1 MKKSKVFC
9 FVAFLLLML
18 MVAGC
23 GNSRPA
29 VTTNEGAIKITDDL
43 NQTIVLKQ
51 PAKRIISL
59 FSAHT
64 ENLLALGLDAEI
76 IGVSPAESD
85 PVAKSK
91 PVFDY
96 RADPEKVLAA
106 QPDLV
111 IIRPFIKKSHP
122 DFVKTL
128 EQANIKVVCLYPEKF
143 EEFDSYIQKLA
154 ILTGK
159 EPQAAEKLAAFHAK
173 LNQVAEYTAKSQTKK
188 QVYFEATTT
197 EYRTITPDS
206 MPGTVLKL
214 AGGLNVAADA
224 QPLKAASSIAA
235 YGSERLL
242 MKAEEIDIFLAQRG
256 PMNPG
261 VTTDSIKQR
270 PGFDKIKAVREGK
283 VYIIDEGLV
292 SSPTFRLADGV
303 EQLAKLIYPEVFGGQ

>member
-1 MKKSKVFC
+1 MKSNAICLAV
-9 FVAFLLLML
+9 LLLL
-18 MVAGC
+18 AAIAAGC
-23 GNSRPA
+23 TAAKPPA
-29 VTTNEGAIKITDDL
+29 TAGDGTIKITDDL

-51 PAKRIISL
+51 PATRIISL
-59 FSAHT
+59 YSAHT
-64 ENLLALGLDAEI
+64 ENLLALGLEAEI

-85 PVAKSK
+85 PAAKNK
-91 PVFDY
+91 PAFDY

-111 IIRPFIKKSHP
+111 IIRPFIKQSHP

-143 EEFDSYIQKLA
+143 EEFDSYIKKLA
-154 ILTGK
+154 VLTGR
-159 EPQAAEKLAAFHAK
+159 EQQAEAKLAAFHAK
-173 LNQVAEYTAKSQTKK
+173 LSQVAELTAKAPVKK
-188 QVYFEATTT
+188 RVYFEATTT

-224 QPLKAASSIAA
+224 QPLKTASSIAA

-242 MKAEEIDIFLAQRG
+242 LKAEEIDIFLSQRG

-261 VTTDSIKQR
+261 VTPDSIAQR
-270 PGFDKIKAVREGK
+270 PGFDKIKAVREGQ
-283 VYIIDEGLV
+283 VYIIDEGFV
-292 SSPTFRLADGV
+292 SSPTFRLAEGV
-303 EQLAKLIYPEVFGGQ
+303 EQLAKLMYPEVYAGK

>member
-1 MKKSKVFC
+1 MKAKIVSL
-9 FVAFLLLML
+9 VAIILLAVAL
-18 MVAGC
+18 AGC
-23 GNSRPA
+23 GASKPA
-29 VTTNEGAIKITDDL
+29 AGTADGSIKITDDL
-43 NQTIVLKQ
+43 NQTIVLKT

-59 FSAHT
+59 YSAHT
-64 ENLLALGLDAEI
+64 ENLLALGLEAEI
-76 IGVSPAESD
+76 IGVSPAETE
-85 PVAKSK
+85 PAAKSK

-111 IIRPFIKKSHP
+111 IIRPFIKQSHP

-143 EEFDSYIQKLA
+143 EEFDSYVKKLA
-154 ILTGK
+154 ILTGR
-159 EPQAAEKLAAFHAK
+159 EQQAADKLAAFHTK
-173 LNQVAEYTAKSQTKK
+173 LKEVAERTATAQAKK
-188 QVYFEATTT
+188 RVYFEATAT

-214 AGGLNVAADA
+214 AGGINIAADA

-242 MKAEEIDIFLAQRG
+242 MKAEDIDIFLAQRG
-256 PMNPG
+256 SMNPG
-261 VTTDSIKQR
+261 ITPDNIKQR

-283 VYIIDEGLV
+283 VYIVDEKLV
-292 SSPTFRLADGV
+292 SSPTFHLADGV
-303 EQLAKLIYPEVFGGQ
+303 EQLAKMVYPEVFAGQ

>member
-1 MKKSKVFC
+1 MKTKVLYI
-9 FVAFLLLML
+9 VALVML
-18 MVAGC
+18 MAAIAGC
-23 GNSRPA
+23 GASKPA
-29 VTTNEGAIKITDDL
+29 AGPAEGGIKITDDL
-43 NQTIVLKQ
+43 NQTVVLKQ

-59 FSAHT
+59 YSAHT
-64 ENLLALGLDAEI
+64 ENLIALGLEAEI
-76 IGVSPAESD
+76 IGVSPTESD
-85 PVAKSK
+85 PAAKNK
-91 PVFDY
+91 QVFDY

-111 IIRPFIKKSHP
+111 IIRPFIKQSHP

-143 EEFDSYIQKLA
+143 EEFDSYIQKMA

-159 EPQAAEKLAAFHAK
+159 QQQAADKLAAFHSK
-173 LNQVAEYTAKSQTKK
+173 LKEVAERTAKASVK
-188 QVYFEATTT
+188 QRVYFEATAT

-214 AGGLNVAADA
+214 AGGINVAADA

-261 VTTDSIKQR
+261 INPDNIKQR

-283 VYIIDEGLV
+283 IYIVDEKLV
-292 SSPTFRLADGV
+292 SSPTFRLAEGV
-303 EQLAKLIYPEVFGGQ
+303 EQLAKMIYPEVFAAK

>member
-1 MKKSKVFC
+1 MPLS
-9 FVAFLLLML
+9 AAPANR
-18 MVAGC
+18 VAGT
-23 GNSRPA
+23 GDGTIR
-29 VTTNEGAIKITDDL
+29 ITDDL
-43 NQTIVLKQ
+43 NQTIVLKA

-59 FSAHT
+59 YSAHT
-64 ENLLALGLDAEI
+64 ENLLALGLEAEI
-76 IGVSPAESD
+76 IGVSTTETEPA
-85 PVAKSK
+85 AKNK
-91 PVFDY
+91 PAFDY

-111 IIRPFIKKSHP
+111 VIRPFVKQSNP

-154 ILTGK
+154 VLTGR
-159 EPQAAEKLAAFHAK
+159 EQQAADKLAAFHNK
-173 LNQVAEYTAKSQTKK
+173 LKTVAEHIAKVQAKK
-188 QVYFEATTT
+188 RVYFEATAT
-197 EYRTITPDS
+197 EYRTITVDS

-214 AGGLNVAADA
+214 AGGSNIAADA

-242 MKAEEIDIFLAQRG
+242 MKAEDIDVFLAQRG

-261 VTTDSIKQR
+261 ITPDIIRQR

-283 VYIIDEGLV
+283 IYIVDEKQV
-292 SSPTFRLADGV
+292 SSPTFRLADSV
-303 EQLAKLIYPEVFGGQ
+303 EQLAKMLYPEVFAGS

>member
-1 MKKSKVFC
+1 MKSK
-9 FVAFLLLML
+9 AFYVVVLLLLMAV
-18 MVAGC
+18 VAGC
-23 GNSRPA
+23 GTSKPA
-29 VTTNEGAIKITDDL
+29 ATANEGIIKITDDL

-59 FSAHT
+59 YSAHT
-64 ENLLALGLDAEI
+64 ENLLALGLEAEI

-85 PVAKSK
+85 PAAKNK

-106 QPDLV
+106 EPDLV
-111 IIRPFIKKSHP
+111 IIRPFIKQSHP

-143 EEFDSYIQKLA
+143 EEFDSYIKKLA

-159 EPQAAEKLAAFHAK
+159 EQQADDKLAAFHAK
-173 LNQVAEYTAKSQTKK
+173 LNQVAEHTAMSPIKK
-188 QVYFEATTT
+188 QVYFEATAT
-197 EYRTITPDS
+197 EYRTITPAS

-214 AGGLNVAADA
+214 AGGLNAAADA

-261 VTTDSIKQR
+261 VTPDSIKQR
-270 PGFDKIKAVREGK
+270 PGFDKIKAVQEGK
-283 VYIIDEGLV
+283 VYIVDEGFV
-292 SSPTFRLADGV
+292 SSPTFRLAEGV
-303 EQLAKLIYPEVFGGQ
+303 EQLAKLIYPEVYNGQ

>member
-1 MKKSKVFC
+1 MKSKAIC
-9 FVAFLLLML
+9 LVAVIWLILAL
-18 MVAGC
+18 AGC
-23 GNSRPA
+23 GVSKPA
-29 VTTNEGAIKITDDL
+29 ATANDGEIKITDDL

-59 FSAHT
+59 YSAHT
-64 ENLLALGLDAEI
+64 ENLLALGLEAEI

-85 PVAKSK
+85 PVAKRK

-96 RADPEKVLAA
+96 RADPEKILAA

-111 IIRPFIKKSHP
+111 IIRPFIKQSYP

-143 EEFDSYIQKLA
+143 DEFDSYIQKLA
-154 ILTGK
+154 KLTGR
-159 EPQAAEKLAAFHAK
+159 EQQAANKLATFHAK
-173 LNQVAEYTAKSQTKK
+173 LNQVAERTATAPGKK
-188 QVYFEATTT
+188 QVYFEATAT

-224 QPLKAASSIAA
+224 QPLKTASSIAA

-242 MKAEEIDIFLAQRG
+242 MKAEAIDVFLAQRG

-261 VTTDSIKQR
+261 VTPDSIQQR

-283 VYIIDEGLV
+283 VYIIDENLV
-292 SSPTFRLADGV
+292 SSPTFRLAEGV
-303 EQLAKLIYPEVFGGQ
+303 EQLAKLIYPEVFN

>member
-1 MKKSKVFC
+1 MKNKVVSC
-9 FVAFLLLML
+9 IICLLLL
-18 MVAGC
+18 VAAAGC
-23 GNSRPA
+23 GTTKPPA
-29 VTTNEGAIKITDDL
+29 IAEQGAIKVTDDL
-43 NQTIVLKQ
+43 NKTIVLKQ

-59 FSAHT
+59 YSAHT
-64 ENLLALGLDAEI
+64 ENLLALGLEAEI
-76 IGVSPAESD
+76 IGVSTTETDPA
-85 PVAKSK
+85 VKNK

-111 IIRPFIKKSHP
+111 IIRPFIKQSHP

-154 ILTGK
+154 ILTGR
-159 EPQAAEKLAAFHAK
+159 EQQANDKLAAFHAK
-173 LNQVAEYTAKSQTKK
+173 LKQVADYTAKASVKK
-188 QVYFEATTT
+188 QVYFEATAN

-214 AGGLNVAADA
+214 AGGLNAASDA
-224 QPLKAASSIAA
+224 QAVKAASSIAA

-242 MKAEEIDIFLAQRG
+242 LKADIIDVFLAQRG

-261 VTTDSIKQR
+261 VTPENIKQR
-270 PGFDKIKAVREGK
+270 PGFDKIKAVRENK
-283 VYIIDEGLV
+283 VYIIDEKLV
-292 SSPTFRLADGV
+292 SSPTFRLAEGV
-303 EQLAKLIYPEVFGGQ
+303 EQLAKLIYPEVFQGN

>member
-1 MKKSKVFC
+1 MKSKAFC
-9 FVAFLLLML
+9 IVALLLL
-18 MVAGC
+18 LIVLAGC
-23 GNSRPA
+23 GTVKPTA
-29 VTTNEGAIKITDDL
+29 ATNDGTIKITDDL
-43 NQTIVLKQ
+43 NQTIILKQ

-59 FSAHT
+59 YSAHT
-64 ENLLALGLDAEI
+64 ENLLALGLEAEI

-85 PVAKSK
+85 PVAKTK

-111 IIRPFIKKSHP
+111 IIRPFIKQSHP

-143 EEFDSYIQKLA
+143 EEFDSYIKKLA

-159 EPQAAEKLAAFHAK
+159 EQQADEKLAAFHVK
-173 LNQVAEYTAKSQTKK
+173 LNQVAEHTAQAQNKK

-224 QPLKAASSIAA
+224 KPLKTASSIAA

-242 MKAEEIDIFLAQRG
+242 MKAEEIDIFLSQRG

-261 VTTDSIKQR
+261 ITPDSIKQR

-283 VYIIDEGLV
+283 VYIVDEGYV
-292 SSPTFRLADGV
+292 SSPTFRLAEGV
-303 EQLAKLIYPEVFGGQ
+303 EQLAKLIYPEVYAGQ

>member
-1 MKKSKVFC
+1 MKAKLLSLLVAVL
-9 FVAFLLLML
+9 FVVLL
-18 MVAGC
+18 AGC
-23 GNSRPA
+23 GSSKPA
-29 VTTNEGAIKITDDL
+29 AGSSDGGIKITDDL
-43 NQTIVLKQ
+43 NQTITLKS

-59 FSAHT
+59 YSAHT
-64 ENLLALGLDAEI
+64 ENLLALGLEAEL
-76 IGVSPAESD
+76 IGVSPAESEQA
-85 PVAKSK
+85 AKNK

-111 IIRPFIKKSHP
+111 IIRPFIKQSHP

-143 EEFDSYIQKLA
+143 EEFDGYIKKLA

-159 EPQAAEKLAAFHAK
+159 EQQASDKLAAFHEK
-173 LNQVAEYTAKSQTKK
+173 LKAVAERTAKAQTKK
-188 QVYFEATTT
+188 KVYFEATAT

-214 AGGLNVAADA
+214 AGGINLAADA
-224 QPLKAASSIAA
+224 APLKAASSIAA

-242 MKAEEIDIFLAQRG
+242 MKAEEIDVFFAQRG

-261 VTTDSIKQR
+261 VTQDNIKQR
-270 PGFDKIKAVREGK
+270 PGFDKIKAIRDGK
-283 VYIIDEGLV
+283 VYIVDEKLV

-303 EQLAKLIYPEVFGGQ
+303 EQLAKLIYPEVFDGQ

>member
-1 MKKSKVFC
+1 MKSK
-9 FVAFLLLML
+9 AFYLVILLLL
-18 MVAGC
+18 LAVLAGC
-23 GNSRPA
+23 GTSKSVA
-29 VTTNEGAIKITDDL
+29 TVNEGIIKITDDL

-59 FSAHT
+59 YSAHT
-64 ENLLALGLDAEI
+64 ENLLALGLEAEI

-85 PVAKSK
+85 PAAKNK

-106 QPDLV
+106 EPDLV
-111 IIRPFIKKSHP
+111 IIRPFIKQSHP

-143 EEFDSYIQKLA
+143 EEFDSYIKKLA

-159 EPQAAEKLAAFHAK
+159 EQQADDKLAAFHAK
-173 LNQVAEYTAKSQTKK
+173 LNQVAEHTAKAPIKK
-188 QVYFEATTT
+188 QVYFEATAT
-197 EYRTITPDS
+197 EYRTITPAS

-261 VTTDSIKQR
+261 VTPDSIKQR
-270 PGFDKIKAVREGK
+270 PGFDKIKAVQEGK
-283 VYIIDEGLV
+283 VYIVDEGFV
-292 SSPTFRLADGV
+292 SSPTFRLAEGV
-303 EQLAKLIYPEVFGGQ
+303 EQLAKLIYPEVYSGQ